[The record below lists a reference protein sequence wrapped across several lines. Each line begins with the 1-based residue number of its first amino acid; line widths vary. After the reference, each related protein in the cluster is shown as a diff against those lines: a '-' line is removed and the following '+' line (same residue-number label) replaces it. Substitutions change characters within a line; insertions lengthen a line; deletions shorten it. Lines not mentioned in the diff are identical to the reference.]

1 MCYQLFAVDPGI
13 NDLSGLFIAG
23 LYKSRPVS
31 EELGGAAMKPST
43 LLRWSLII
51 GFLVSLPLVVTA
63 EENQA
68 TSSSVAKDGK
78 EQKAQAGQVTKPV
91 LYQPPRGLGAPTAGR
106 RVGGGTRGTNKSVPI
121 LSVLAPDH
129 TGLTV
134 REQPDLYWFA
144 SDVVTNPVEL
154 TLTLEKNDAPIL
166 EKRLPAPTKAGI
178 QRVRL
183 ADYGVKLV
191 PGERYIWSIALV
203 FDPKRRSKDII
214 AVGAIERVERAN
226 MSSATPAAAP
236 TTDAF
241 YRFAADGLWYDAVMA
256 ISELIETAP
265 ADLALRKHRVDL
277 LEQVDLPEVGNFD
290 LAMQNGKAG

>member
-1 MCYQLFAVDPGI
+1 
-13 NDLSGLFIAG
+13 
-23 LYKSRPVS
+23 
-31 EELGGAAMKPST
+31 MKPLT
-43 LLRWSLII
+43 LLKWGFII

-78 EQKAQAGQVTKPV
+78 EQKAQAGQATKPV
-91 LYQPPRGLGAPTAGR
+91 VYQPPRGLGAPTAGR
-106 RVGGGTRGTNKSVPI
+106 RVGGGTRGTNKSIPV
-121 LSVLAPDH
+121 LSVLAPGH

-154 TLTLEKNDAPIL
+154 TLTLESHDVPIF
-166 EKRLPAPTKAGI
+166 EKRLQAPTKAGI

-183 ADYGVKLV
+183 SDYDVKLT
-191 PGERYIWSIALV
+191 PGERYNWSIALV
-203 FDPKRRSKDII
+203 LDPKRRSKDII
-214 AVGAIERVERAN
+214 AVGAIERVERADMN
-226 MSSATPAAAP
+226 PAFLAKAP

-265 ADLALRKHRVDL
+265 ADLTLRKQRVEL
-277 LEQVDLPEVGNFD
+277 LDQVDLPEVGSFD
-290 LAMQNGKAG
+290 LAALDGKAG